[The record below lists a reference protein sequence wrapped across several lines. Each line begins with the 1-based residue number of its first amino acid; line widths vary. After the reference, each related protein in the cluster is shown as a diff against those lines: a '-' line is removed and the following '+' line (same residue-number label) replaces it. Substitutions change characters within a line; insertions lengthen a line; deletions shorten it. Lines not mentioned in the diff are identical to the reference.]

1 MYSFVCCDDSTGVD
15 KACMRFWLE
24 GEEKKNT
31 KMFKKA
37 KLMI

>member
-24 GEEKKNT
+24 GEEKNT

-37 KLMI
+37 KLMM